1 MLLKG
6 LFQNCACPKGWGGKL
21 MVSMMNHG
29 PHAALAKWGLEH
41 IAVRPDASALDV
53 GCGGGANVRRLLAL
67 AEHGHVTGVDV
78 SEVSVAKSRS
88 YNEGAIRHG
97 RCEILLGD
105 VSALPFENE
114 RFDVA
119 TAFETVYFWP
129 GLERCFAEIYRVLRP
144 GGVFLVANES
154 TGEDEVV
161 KTFAKVIEGMRPY
174 TAAEIRD
181 AMAHA
186 GFIDIRAEV
195 DEKKHCLAMVG
206 KKAEENSLTGK
217 GDRKDGRANESEL

>member
-6 LFQNCACPKGWGGKL
+6 FFQNCACPKGWGGKL
-21 MVSMMNHG
+21 MVAMMNHG

-41 IAVRPDASALDV
+41 IAVRSDASALDV

-88 YNEGAIRHG
+88 YNEEAIRRG
-97 RCEILLGD
+97 QCDILLGD
-105 VSALPFENE
+105 ASALPFENE

-154 TGEDEVV
+154 AGEDEVI
-161 KTFAKVIEGMRPY
+161 KAFAKVVEGLVPH
-174 TAAEIRD
+174 TVADIRG
-181 AMAHA
+181 AMARV
-186 GFIDIRAEV
+186 GFFDIQADVEEKIHRVAVTGRKMAET
-195 DEKKHCLAMVG
+195 EG
-206 KKAEENSLTGK
+206 T
-217 GDRKDGRANESEL
+217 NESQL

>member
-21 MVSMMNHG
+21 IVAMMNHG

-41 IAVRPDASALDV
+41 ITVRPDASALDV

-78 SEVSVAKSRS
+78 SEVSVEKSRS

-97 RCEILLGD
+97 RCEILIGD
-105 VSALPFENE
+105 VSSLPFENE

-129 GLERCFAEIYRVLRP
+129 GLDRCFAEIYRVLRP

-154 TGEDEVV
+154 TGEDEAI
-161 KTFAKVIEGMRPY
+161 KAFAKVIDGLTPH
-174 TAAEIRD
+174 TVAEIRV
-181 AMAHA
+181 AMARA
-186 GFIDIRAEV
+186 GFIDIQADVEEKIHRVAVTGRKMAET
-195 DEKKHCLAMVG
+195 EG
-206 KKAEENSLTGK
+206 T
-217 GDRKDGRANESEL
+217 NESQL